1 MNDKRFKFI
10 YKIDSPDDLR
20 KLEETDLEEVCGE
33 LRCFLIDELSQNPGH
48 FGASLGV
55 VELTVALHYV
65 FNTPYDQLIWDV
77 GHQAYG
83 HKILTGRRDRFH
95 TNRQFKGLCGFP
107 TPNESPYDAFG
118 VGHSS
123 TSISAA
129 LGMAHAA
136 KLKGEN
142 RQVVA
147 IIGDGALTGGM
158 AFEALNNACVNNPN
172 ILIILNDNNMAIDPS
187 VGGLHHYLIKITA
200 SQTYNKLK
208 KKIWDGLG
216 RFSRIGRKT
225 RSAVQKIEHSTK
237 SFFFKQSNLFESLNI
252 RYFGPVDGHNVTELV
267 KLMSQLKRI
276 EGPKILHI
284 ITKKGKGYY
293 PAETNQTLFHAP
305 GKFDKT
311 TGKQVQTTNGD
322 EPPLYQDVFGETLLE
337 LAKANPQI
345 VGITPA
351 MLSGCSMN
359 IMQREMPERVFD
371 VGIAEQHAVT
381 YAAGLA
387 SMGMVPFCN
396 IYSSFAQRAYDQII
410 HDVAIQKLNVVL
422 CLDRGGIVG
431 ADGATHH
438 GVFDLAFLRC
448 VPNLIIAAPLNEHDL
463 RNLMYTA
470 QKEKPGPIV
479 IRYPRGRGV
488 LTSWRNTF
496 ETVEIGKGRILA
508 QGNEIAVVSIG
519 HAGNFAQTAI
529 EQLRNEGIEV
539 AHYNFIFLKPLDTEL
554 MHQVFKAHKHIVTVE
569 DGVIKGGL
577 ASEVAEFKTKFNYD
591 TNVQN
596 LGVPDQFIEH
606 GTPDELYAECG
617 YNADSIYRTLKS
629 LAETNSK

>member
-1 MNDKRFKFI
+1 M
-10 YKIDSPDDLR
+10 
-20 KLEETDLEEVCGE
+20 
-33 LRCFLIDELSQNPGH
+33 
-48 FGASLGV
+48 
-55 VELTVALHYV
+55 
-65 FNTPYDQLIWDV
+65 
-77 GHQAYG
+77 
-83 HKILTGRRDRFH
+83 
-95 TNRQFKGLCGFP
+95 
-107 TPNESPYDAFG
+107 
-118 VGHSS
+118 
-123 TSISAA
+123 
-129 LGMAHAA
+129 
-136 KLKGEN
+136 
-142 RQVVA
+142 
-147 IIGDGALTGGM
+147 
-158 AFEALNNACVNNPN
+158 
-172 ILIILNDNNMAIDPS
+172 
-187 VGGLHHYLIKITA
+187 
-200 SQTYNKLK
+200 
-208 KKIWDGLG
+208 
-216 RFSRIGRKT
+216 
-225 RSAVQKIEHSTK
+225 
-237 SFFFKQSNLFESLNI
+237 
-252 RYFGPVDGHNVTELV
+252 
-267 KLMSQLKRI
+267 
-276 EGPKILHI
+276 
-284 ITKKGKGYY
+284 
-293 PAETNQTLFHAP
+293 
-305 GKFDKT
+305 
-311 TGKQVQTTNGD
+311 QTTNGGD
-322 EPPLYQDVFGETLLE
+322 PPLYQDVFGETLLE

-488 LTSWRNTF
+488 LTNWRNTF
-496 ETVEIGKGRILA
+496 ETVEIGKGRVLA
-508 QGNEIAVVSIG
+508 KGNEIAVVSIG

-529 EQLRNEGIEV
+529 EQLQKEGIEV
-539 AHYNFIFLKPLDTEL
+539 ALYDFIFLKPFDTEL
-554 MHQVFKAHKHIVTVE
+554 MHHVFKTHKYIVTLE

-577 ASEVAEFKTKFNYD
+577 ASEVAEFKTQFNYEASI
-591 TNVQN
+591 QN

-617 YNADSIYRTLKS
+617 YNADSIYQTLKS